1 MCIKNLSH
9 LPQLT
14 KPVTYSYK
22 SNRSNRL
29 STFST
34 ETFGLI
40 CKNTIAVPIATMLSL
55 RMVYQCSTTSNWQRF
70 TSQMGFLINFVGIG
84 EQVTMDSSGGIFRNC
99 NCTLR
104 ENQVPFKHILQVAL
118 LFLMRIVPVSPWS
131 SLIHQKIWSLQDQS
145 TTFEVQHPATENPAP
160 SHWRNPNVRVQPM
173 YWMNDVGKKLTPS
186 LPLPSRSVLWNH
198 KPTWSKVLAP
208 SSLTIFAMQSAIP
221 LYCPLTP
228 CMKPGKIKQQSFAV
242 AENWRHLGSMIYNKK
257 RHLRLI

>member
-14 KPVTYSYK
+14 KPLTYSYK

-40 CKNTIAVPIATMLSL
+40 CKNTIAVSIATMLSL
-55 RMVYQCSTTSNWQRF
+55 GMVYQCSTTSDWQRF
-70 TSQMGFLINFVGIG
+70 TSQRAFWSTLLGLVSKSQWTLVGVYLGTVIAHCG
-84 EQVTMDSSGGIFRNC
+84 K
-99 NCTLR
+99 
-104 ENQVPFKHILQVAL
+104 NQVPFKRILQVAL
-118 LFLMRIVPVSPWS
+118 LFLLRIVPVTPWS

-173 YWMNDVGKKLTPS
+173 YWMYDVGKKLTPS
-186 LPLPSRSVLWNH
+186 LPYQ
-198 KPTWSKVLAP
+198 AD
-208 SSLTIFAMQSAIP
+208 
-221 LYCPLTP
+221 LYFEIINP
-228 CMKPGKIKQQSFAV
+228 PGA
-242 AENWRHLGSMIYNKK
+242 RY
-257 RHLRLI
+257 